1 MSPVPPN
8 IEQELSQL
16 SPLVLDDEFLTRL
29 EACAEGVLT
38 ELNQAELRFEIEL
51 RKNGPAKLPQEFL
64 ATLEGIVREVPF
76 PRDEKILLFPKAG
89 SVLSGPNR
97 NRIWSTAAA
106 VALMGALSAFLIPS
120 QKAPLQVTSQ
130 SSDPA
135 QAPSTAD
142 GRNFVPASFNRG
154 LSEVHDE
161 GVIWKSNN
169 QPQTLVRV
177 VYKDQITLTDA
188 NGRTVLVEQP
198 RVEYMLVP
206 ARTD

>member
-1 MSPVPPN
+1 MTPDSPDLEN
-8 IEQELSQL
+8 ELRHL
-16 SPLVLDDEFLTRL
+16 SPAGLDEDFIARL
-29 EACAEGVLT
+29 EASAEGTLL
-38 ELNQAELRFEIEL
+38 ELSPAELRFEMSL
-51 RKNGPAKLPQEFL
+51 RENLPTKLPQEFL

-76 PRDEKILLFPKAG
+76 PIDEKILLFPK
-89 SVLSGPNR
+89 SSPVSNNR
-97 NRIWSTAAA
+97 GRHRMWSAAAA
-106 VALMGALSAFLIPS
+106 VAIMGALSALLIPAR
-120 QKAPLQVTSQ
+120 KAPVPVAAQ
-130 SSDPA
+130 SSPA
-135 QAPSTAD
+135 APAPPSGD
-142 GRNFVPASFNRG
+142 SRNFVPASFNRG

-177 VYKDQITLTDA
+177 VYKDQITLTDS